1 MLRLNK
7 EKNENARNIKINKQI
22 IEKQINEKNKPIN
35 VQANK

>member
-1 MLRLNK
+1 MLKLNK